1 MPCVFRRQHLQPYT
15 APAHRHTQHQT
26 QAVKLFYPRKRAGE
40 GIICTKEGQEGLL
53 LLYYTSVWGSL
64 QKFTVGN
71 SSSCIGCI
79 SQPWVQLQQQSS
91 APGAPWY
98 SVPLSQHPAWPG
110 KQPRA

>member
-26 QAVKLFYPRKRAGE
+26 QAVKLSYPRKRAGE

-53 LLYYTSVWGSL
+53 LPYYTSVWGSL

-71 SSSCIGCI
+71 SSPCISCI

-91 APGAPWY
+91 APEAP
-98 SVPLSQHPAWPG
+98 
-110 KQPRA
+110 